1 MDKDNSWVRNTR
13 SGDPMIPTGDMEELL
28 HPEIYE
34 NPYFSGADVPKA
46 HEWDQEDYRECARA
60 IGVRVIV

>member
-1 MDKDNSWVRNTR
+1 
-13 SGDPMIPTGDMEELL
+13 MIPTGDMEELL